1 MKILKF
7 GGKSLANGE
16 ALNKTIQIIVDAQK
30 KGQIAVVVSAR
41 GNNTDELLH
50 MVKMAILGEDISEP
64 LQQFIAYQKE
74 VLPDL
79 SLDFEYSELFTLLN
93 AIKTI
98 GFSNPSIT
106 AKVEAFGELI
116 STKVISAILNKKG
129 AQAQRVDAREIFI
142 TSKND
147 NHQIDFETSKAKTI
161 KFWTNIEEKTVTV
174 VTGYIAKDY
183 EGNTTTLGRNGSNF
197 SATLLANFLDA
208 EEVQNWT
215 NIDGLYTADPN
226 LVKNAIRIQSLTY
239 KEANELAQ
247 FGANILH
254 GKTILPLV
262 EKQIPLIIRNSFKPQ
277 NPGTVINNTGLGKGI
292 KAVNVIKDCALISI
306 EGKGLLGTV
315 GIDGRIFNALSNE
328 QISVR
333 LIAQA
338 SSERS
343 IGFVVNQVD
352 ASKTIDLLK
361 KEFKSELLSNDISK
375 ISADEEIAIIAITGR
390 HNFALEKAISGLRK
404 NKIWLHLMTNSI
416 NGEHISLV
424 ISKKDIVKAVN
435 VVHNQVFGAIKSI
448 NVVSLGKGTVGKTLI
463 KQILDTS
470 ENLINKRKLK
480 INIVG
485 VANSKSFLFQEDGIN
500 DQWEEEL
507 NNCIESNEIDSI
519 LEKLKS
525 SNLENLVILDNTAN
539 KKIASHYET
548 IVRSGFDIIASNK
561 IANTLPYETFE
572 SFREALKLKNRHFFY
587 ETNVGAGLP
596 IIDTIKQM
604 VLSDEEIISIKG
616 VFSGSLS
623 YIFNRFSE
631 EDKSFSEILLDA
643 KKNGYTEPDSRED
656 LTGNDVARKLLILA
670 REIGLQNN
678 LEDIEIVN
686 LIPEPLRAIEELSD
700 FEQNLK
706 VVDAYYGDIKSKL
719 NANQVLRYVGELN
732 QNGKMEVKLIT
743 VEKGSPLSNL
753 KGADSLIEIY
763 TSSYG
768 DKPIIIQGAGA
779 GAAVTARG
787 VYSDLIRM
795 GAVL

>member
-16 ALNKTIQIIVDAQK
+16 ALKKTIQIIIDAQK
-30 KGQIAVVVSAR
+30 RDEIAVVVSAR
-41 GNNTDELLH
+41 GNNTNELLK
-50 MVKMAILGEDISEP
+50 MVEMAALGNDVSNS
-64 LQQFIAYQKE
+64 LQSFIAYQKAA
-74 VLPDL
+74 LPDL

-98 GFSNPSIT
+98 GFSNSSIT
-106 AKVEAFGELI
+106 AKVEAYGELI

-129 AQAQRVDAREIFI
+129 VQAQRVDAREIFV
-142 TSKND
+142 TQTND
-147 NHQIDFETSKAKTI
+147 NSTIDFDTSQNSTIEHWKTI
-161 KFWTNIEEKTVTV
+161 APKTVAI
-174 VTGYIAKDY
+174 VTGYIASDLG
-183 EGNTTTLGRNGSNF
+183 GNTTTLGRNGSNF
-197 SATLLANFLDA
+197 SATLLANFLNA
-208 EEVQNWT
+208 TEVQNWT
-215 NIDGLYTADPN
+215 NIDGLYTADPS
-226 LVKNAIRIQSLTY
+226 LVRNAIRIQSLTY

-247 FGANILH
+247 FGASILH
-254 GKTILPLV
+254 GKTILPLI
-262 EKQIPLIIRNSFKPQ
+262 EKQIPLIIKNSF
-277 NPGTVINNTGLGKGI
+277 NPKSAGTVVNSTGLGKGI

-306 EGKGLLGTV
+306 EGKGLLGTI
-315 GIDGRIFNALSNE
+315 GIDGRIFSALSNE
-328 QISVR
+328 NISVR

-352 ASKTIDLLK
+352 ADKSIELLQ
-361 KEFKSELLSNDISK
+361 KEFKSELSTNDVSEISSNDQ
-375 ISADEEIAIIAITGR
+375 IAIIAITGR

-435 VVHNQVFGAIKSI
+435 VVHNQVFGAIKTI

-463 KQILDTS
+463 KQILATS
-470 ENLINKRKLK
+470 EKLIEKRKLFIK
-480 INIVG
+480 VVG
-485 VANSKSFLFQEDGIN
+485 IANSSKFLFKENGVN
-500 DQWEEEL
+500 ENWESDL
-507 NNCIESNEIDSI
+507 IESKISNGLENI
-519 LEKLKS
+519 LQILAE
-525 SNLENLVILDNTAN
+525 SNLENIVVIDNTAN
-539 KKIASHYET
+539 QNIAENYEQ

-561 IANTLPYETFE
+561 IANTLPFSTFE
-572 SFREALKLKNRHFFY
+572 NFRNALKQKNRHFFY

-604 VLSDEEIISIKG
+604 VLSDEEITSIKG

-631 EDKSFSEILLDA
+631 EDKPFSEILFEA
-643 KKNGYTEPDSRED
+643 KKQGFTEPDPRED
-656 LTGNDVARKLLILA
+656 LAGNDVARKLLILA
-670 REIGLQNN
+670 REIGLNNN

-686 LIPEPLRAIEELSD
+686 LIPESLREVVTLKD
-700 FEQNLK
+700 FENQLE
-706 VVDAYYGDIKSKL
+706 VVDRYYADIKARL
-719 NANQVLRYVGELN
+719 NDNQVLRYIGELN
-732 QNGKMEVKLIT
+732 QNGEMAVKLIT

-763 TSSYG
+763 TNSYG
-768 DKPIIIQGAGA
+768 EKPIIIQGAGA